1 VELGRSG
8 DGQFSKVTPGIDVD
22 TKGYV
27 YTVDNEGANVQKFS
41 NNGMFVTRR
50 GSEGSEDDQFADP
63 EDIAVDSKTDNVYI
77 TDTGNSRIHVFSIDH
92 L

>member
-1 VELGRSG
+1 MGSEGLG

-27 YTVDNEGANVQKFS
+27 YIVNKEGANVQKFS
-41 NNGMFVTRR
+41 NNGMFVTRW
-50 GSEGSEDDQFADP
+50 GSEGNEDGQFADP
-63 EDIAVDSKTDNVYI
+63 EDIAVGSKTGNVYI
-77 TDTGNSRIHVFSIDH
+77 TDTGNSRIQVFSIAH